1 MRRIEK
7 HKKELAANYADYA
20 NGAHQEL
27 FFAPHSRNRRNS
39 RLILFCVSQFFSCQ
53 QLQQRRRH
61 RFRLF
66 ARHEVS
72 HTRNHTPSHQ
82 RSERGP
88 LGRW

>member
-39 RLILFCVSQFFSCQ
+39 RLILYDPIFNSFGAS
-53 QLQQRRRH
+53 R
-61 RFRLF
+61 
-66 ARHEVS
+66 
-72 HTRNHTPSHQ
+72 P
-82 RSERGP
+82 
-88 LGRW
+88 